1 MLQEISAQR
10 VKTALIAIF
19 AVSLCTTGC
28 SEKGADSK
36 TTETQTKVAAESQ
49 ALATDL
55 PEKIPPTSKAKSE
68 PARVKSTAPVT
79 LTAEQRGEK
88 VFKKAYCAGCHAGGN
103 NAMMPDKPIK
113 GKAFTEKYKDDAIL
127 EQIIRKGFPEEGM
140 PAFGKDQIPES
151 QMKDLILYI
160 RSLTPI
166 N

>member
-1 MLQEISAQR
+1 
-10 VKTALIAIF
+10 
-19 AVSLCTTGC
+19 
-28 SEKGADSK
+28 
-36 TTETQTKVAAESQ
+36 
-49 ALATDL
+49 
-55 PEKIPPTSKAKSE
+55 
-68 PARVKSTAPVT
+68 
-79 LTAEQRGEK
+79 
-88 VFKKAYCAGCHAGGN
+88 
-103 NAMMPDKPIK
+103 MMPDKPIK